1 MATSAVSPKATKRSS
16 KQQTSGMRLTEG
28 RQRVI
33 IEGVY
38 PELDCGH
45 FAIKRTVGE
54 KVVVEADAFTDG
66 HDAISLV
73 LLYRKV
79 GDSKWAEVPMEFLVN
94 DRWRGAFT
102 VTEVGEYQ
110 YTLQGWVDHFK
121 SWSRDLRKR
130 VDAGQDVGVD
140 LLIGVEQVEAAARR
154 AKGKAATALK
164 GHIAALRAGGEDGIR
179 QALSSELAELMYQHA
194 ERKYAATYEKELPLL
209 VERKKA
215 GFSAW
220 YEMFPRS
227 TAPDPGKHGTFRTCA
242 DRLPYVAAMGFD
254 VLYLPPIHPIGR
266 TKRKGKN
273 NSVVAQPG
281 DVGSPWAIGAA
292 EGGHK
297 AVHPDLGTLD
307 DFRYLVQRARELGI
321 DVALDIAFQC
331 APDHPYVQE
340 HPEWFIWRPD
350 GTVQYAENPPKKY
363 EDIYPFNFE
372 TEKWQELWHELKS
385 VMDFWIEQG
394 VTVFRVDN
402 PHTKSFHFW
411 EWAIGEIKREHPDI
425 IFLAEAFT
433 RPKVMYNLAKLG
445 FTQSYTYFA
454 WRTTK
459 WELTEYMRELTQTVV
474 KEFFRPNFW
483 PNTPDILTD
492 QLQHGG
498 RPMFVSR
505 LVLAATLAANYGI
518 YGPAFELG
526 ENRAVAPGKEEY
538 LNSEKYEIKQWDLDA
553 PHSLKDL
560 IARVNRIRHEN
571 PALQSNERLRFHHIE
586 NDMIMAYTKSTEN
599 LDNVILTV
607 VNLDPNWTQSG
618 WIGLPLR
625 ELGID
630 PNRPYEMH
638 DLLTDARYTWH
649 GEYNYVELNPHTL
662 PAHIFRLRQ

>member
-16 KQQTSGMRLTEG
+16 KKQTSGMRLTEG

-45 FAIKRTVGE
+45 FAIKRTVSE

-140 LLIGVEQVEAAARR
+140 LLIGAEQVEAAARR

-164 GHIAALRAGGEDGIR
+164 GHTEALRAGGEDGIR

-227 TAPDPGKHGTFRTCA
+227 TAPVPGKHGTFRTCA

-372 TEKWQELWHELKS
+372 TEQWQELWHELKS

-586 NDMIMAYTKSTEN
+586 NDMIIAYTKSTEN

-649 GEYNYVELNPHTL
+649 GEYNYVELNPHVL
-662 PAHIFRLRQ
+662 PVHIFSLRQ